1 METLNN
7 IWVLLTTESELLT
20 KIISSPTVIIEL
32 WLDLLL
38 FTSILKISYKKSEKW
53 IYILTL
59 SLTSL
64 LSEFFV
70 QQPFNLFVNYPLQ
83 FIAIKH
89 IFKQNNLKTLLA
101 VIIPTMIFA
110 LVGTLILNPFLTFL
124 HIDYLQ
130 TQNIPIYRILY
141 LFIFYIIILTILIF
155 IKLKNLKLNVLEEF
169 TKDDNRLITLNI
181 IFGFL
186 IICIQSVLT
195 VYYVSIVPVLI
206 TLLNFVSLFL
216 YFFISLFSL
225 KKTMKLQVTTAEL
238 ENAEHYNNSLS
249 VLYDNVKAFKHDFD
263 NMVFTIGGFVDT
275 NDLDGLKR
283 YYKDLVKDCQHVNSI
298 ALLNPNVINNG
309 GIYNLLMTKYKKAQ
323 ELQVKIDLEIF
334 FDFTKLHM
342 PIYEFARILGILID
356 NAIEAAN
363 ETLAKNVK
371 ILIRDSVSTNTQI
384 ICISNTYQNKE
395 VDINKI
401 FEKGISEK
409 ENHQGMGLW
418 EVKQILSKNNNIN
431 LITNKDEN
439 YFKQQLEIY
448 Y

>member
-7 IWVLLTTESELLT
+7 ICTLLTTESEFLT
-20 KIISSPTVIIEL
+20 KIITSPTVIIEL
-32 WLDLLL
+32 WLDFLL

-64 LSEFFV
+64 ISEFFV
-70 QQPFNLFVNYPLQ
+70 PNPINFFVNNLFR
-83 FIAIKH
+83 FII
-89 IFKQNNLKTLLA
+89 IMLTFKQTILKTLLA
-101 VIIPTMIFA
+101 TIIPTAIFA
-110 LVGTLILNPFLTFL
+110 LVCSLILNPFLTL
-124 HIDYLQ
+124 MNISYAE
-130 TQNIPIYRILY
+130 TSSIPIYRMIY
-141 LFIFYIIILTILIF
+141 LFVFYIIIIVILVF
-155 IKLKNLKLNVLEEF
+155 IRLNNLNLNVLEEL
-169 TKDDNRLITLNI
+169 TSDNKKITILNV

-186 IICIQSVLT
+186 ILCIQAIITL
-195 VYYVSIVPVLI
+195 YQINIVPIII
-206 TLLNFVSLFL
+206 TLLNFISLFV
-216 YFFISLFSL
+216 YFFISFYSL
-225 KKTMKLQVTTAEL
+225 KKTMTLQVTTAEL

-263 NMVFTIGGFVDT
+263 NMVFIIGGFVNT
-275 NDLDGLKR
+275 NDLDGLKK

-309 GIYNLLMTKYKKAQ
+309 GIYNLLMTKYKKAH
-323 ELQVKIDLEIF
+323 ELHVQIDLEIF

-363 ETLAKNVK
+363 ETSPKNVK
-371 ILIRDSVSTNTQI
+371 ILIRDSVNTSTQI
-384 ICISNTYQNKE
+384 VCISNTYKNKN
-395 VDINKI
+395 VDIHKI

-409 ENHQGMGLW
+409 ENHQGIGLW
-418 EVKQILSKNNNIN
+418 EVKKILSKNNNVN
-431 LITNKDEN
+431 LITSNDEN